1 MIQKQLPWRSDKD
14 SPHFEEWSIK
24 DNFLE
29 VHVSHI
35 DERKINIA
43 AEIAAVLQPIRLAVE
58 TLHSLPSI
66 VSELM
71 FTRNKIHN

>member
-1 MIQKQLPWRSDKD
+1 M

-29 VHVSHI
+29 VHVSHM
-35 DERKINIA
+35 DERKINVA
-43 AEIAAVLQPIRLAVE
+43 TEMAAVLQPIRLAVE
-58 TLHSLPSI
+58 TARLPSI